1 MYDVCIYVYTI
12 SRFVRIS
19 PPLSTLTI
27 YFIVGIA
34 QGLMDIGPTTPFNMR
49 RAADKFL
56 FGLLFL
62 NNGVLSLL
70 SKMGIIKKRDVIDP
84 DADPPIRIGF

>member
-1 MYDVCIYVYTI
+1 
-12 SRFVRIS
+12 
-19 PPLSTLTI
+19 
-27 YFIVGIA
+27 
-34 QGLMDIGPTTPFNMR
+34 MDIGPTTPFNMR

>member
-1 MYDVCIYVYTI
+1 
-12 SRFVRIS
+12 
-19 PPLSTLTI
+19 
-27 YFIVGIA
+27 
-34 QGLMDIGPTTPFNMR
+34 MDIGPTTPFNMR

-70 SKMGIIKKRDVIDP
+70 SKMGVIKKRDVIDP